1 MKNWF
6 KIALPLGIAGVL
18 LAVITV
24 GVGAP
29 DSDAARGGKGKGSEG
44 QSVVLTGQFLDTDAV
59 VNIGYDRADWH
70 FEGKW
75 SGRDLAIQQDCDDG
89 FHRVW
94 RFLHEDGPKGR
105 DGRMSLPF
113 PETATSCE
121 GVVVDLDS
129 ADLTG
134 ASLTEGSNLTE
145 VSNHV
150 MIVN

>member
-6 KIALPLGIAGVL
+6 KIALPLGIASVL
-18 LAVITV
+18 LAVLAV

-29 DSDAARGGKGKGSEG
+29 DSDAARGGKGKGGGG
-44 QSVVLTGQFLDTDAV
+44 QDVVLTGQYLDADVV

-94 RFLHEDGPKGR
+94 RFLQDGPKGR

-121 GVVVDLDS
+121 GVVVDGDQII
-129 ADLTG
+129 G
-134 ASLTEGSNLTE
+134 EITEDHPNYQYLE
-145 VSNHV
+145 VSSRV
-150 MIVN
+150 VISK

>member
-6 KIALPLGIAGVL
+6 KIALPLGIASVL
-18 LAVITV
+18 LAVLAV

-29 DSDAARGGKGKGSEG
+29 DSDAARGGKGKGGGG
-44 QSVVLTGQFLDTDAV
+44 QDVVLTGQYLDADVV

-75 SGRDLAIQQDCDDG
+75 SGRDLAMVQVCDDG
-89 FHRVW
+89 FHKAE
-94 RFLHEDGPKGR
+94 RFFNEDGPKGQ
-105 DGRMSLPF
+105 DGRASFAF

-129 ADLTG
+129 VELPG
-134 ASLTEGSNLTE
+134 ASLTE

-150 MIVN
+150 IIVK